1 MDTHSKHGHCFCRLA
16 SCESS
21 VDKTQ
26 RAIKTSKLNKRT
38 VHILPL
44 IVLSQFAGTSLWF
57 VGNAILPDIQRSLN
71 IQTNAPGDI
80 TSVVQLG
87 FIAGTLVF
95 AIFSIADRVASAK
108 VFFVSSLIA
117 ALSNVSIIWFA
128 KDMTGLYVLRF
139 LTGFFLAGIYPVG
152 MKIASDWYEKNLGK
166 ALGFLV
172 GALVLGTAFPHLLR
186 SSLYALPWKQ
196 VLVYTSAFAFTGG
209 LLILLFVGEGP
220 YRKPATR
227 FQFSVILQ
235 IFRSADFR
243 AAAFGY
249 FGHMWELYTLW
260 AFIPYIFSFYNS
272 SGHQAMNVPLWSFII
287 IAAGGVGCIAGGY
300 ISQKAGS
307 SRVAFFALLISGLCS
322 LCSFAFFHLPG
333 VIFIPAIILW
343 GVTVA
348 ADSPQFS
355 TLVAKTAIPEYK
367 GTALTIVT
375 CIGFAIT
382 IVSIQFIT
390 RLGSWLKIDSLF
402 VLLAPG
408 PLIGLLFLFR
418 LVKERK

>member
-1 MDTHSKHGHCFCRLA
+1 MDTHRKHDHCFCRLT
-16 SCESS
+16 SCESP
-21 VDKTQ
+21 VDQ
-26 RAIKTSKLNKRT
+26 IKTSKLNKRP

-87 FIAGTLVF
+87 FIAGTLIF
-95 AIFSIADRVASAK
+95 AIFSIADRVTSAK

-128 KDMTGLYVLRF
+128 KNMADLYVIRF

-186 SSLYALPWKQ
+186 SSLYALPWRQ
-196 VLVYTSAFAFTGG
+196 VLVCTSAFAFTGG

-272 SGHQAMNVPLWSFII
+272 SSHQAMNVPLWSFII

-322 LCSFAFFHLPG
+322 LCSFAFFHLPI
-333 VIFIPAIILW
+333 VIFIPAVILW
-343 GVTVA
+343 GITVA

-390 RLGSWLKIDSLF
+390 RLENWLKIDSLF

>member
-1 MDTHSKHGHCFCRLA
+1 M
-16 SCESS
+16 
-21 VDKTQ
+21 
-26 RAIKTSKLNKRT
+26 NKRPG
-38 VHILPL
+38 HILPL

-71 IQTNAPGDI
+71 IQTNSPGNI

-87 FIAGTLVF
+87 FIAGTLIF
-95 AIFSIADRVASAK
+95 AIFSIADRVTSAK

-117 ALSNVSIIWFA
+117 ALSNVCIIWFA
-128 KDMTGLYVLRF
+128 KNMAGLYTLRF
-139 LTGFFLAGIYPVG
+139 VTGFFLAGIYPVG

-166 ALGFLV
+166 ALGLLV

-186 SSLYALPWKQ
+186 SNFYTLPWKQ
-196 VLVYTSAFAFTGG
+196 VLVCTSAFAFAGG

-227 FQFSVILQ
+227 FQFSVIFQ

-260 AFIPYIFSFYNS
+260 AFIPYVFSFYNS
-272 SGHQAMNVPLWSFII
+272 TNHHAMNAPLWSFII
-287 IAAGGVGCIAGGY
+287 IAAGGIGCMAGGY

-307 SRVAFFALLISGLCS
+307 SRVAFFALLTSGLCCLFS
-322 LCSFAFFHLPG
+322 RAFFHLPG
-333 VIFIPAIILW
+333 AIFLPAIILW

-382 IVSIQFIT
+382 ILSIQFIT
-390 RLGSWLKIDSLF
+390 YMGNWLKIDSIF

>member
-1 MDTHSKHGHCFCRLA
+1 
-16 SCESS
+16 
-21 VDKTQ
+21 
-26 RAIKTSKLNKRT
+26 LNKRP

-87 FIAGTLVF
+87 FIAGTLIF
-95 AIFSIADRVASAK
+95 AIFSIADRVTSAK

-128 KDMTGLYVLRF
+128 KNMADLYVIRF

-186 SSLYALPWKQ
+186 SSLYALPWRQ

-272 SGHQAMNVPLWSFII
+272 SSHQAMNVPLWSFII

-322 LCSFAFFHLPG
+322 LCSFAFFHLPI
-333 VIFIPAIILW
+333 VIFIPAVILW
-343 GVTVA
+343 GITVA

-390 RLGSWLKIDSLF
+390 RLENWLKIDSLF

>member
-1 MDTHSKHGHCFCRLA
+1 M
-16 SCESS
+16 
-21 VDKTQ
+21 
-26 RAIKTSKLNKRT
+26 NKRPA
-38 VHILPL
+38 HILPL

-71 IQTNAPGDI
+71 IQTNTPGDI

-87 FIAGTLVF
+87 FITGTLIF
-95 AIFSIADRVASAK
+95 AIFSIADRLPSSK

-117 ALSNVSIIWFA
+117 ALSNVFIIWFA
-128 KDMTGLYVLRF
+128 KNLAGLYVLRF

-152 MKIASDWYEKNLGK
+152 MKIASDWYEKDLGK

-186 SSLYALPWKQ
+186 SSLYALPWRQ
-196 VLVYTSAFAFTGG
+196 VLICTSAFALIGG

-220 YRKPATR
+220 YRKTTTR
-227 FQFSVILQ
+227 FQFSVMFQ

-243 AAAFGY
+243 GAAFGY

-260 AFIPYIFSFYNS
+260 AFIPYVFSFYNS
-272 SGHQAMNVPLWSFII
+272 SSHQAMNVPLWSFII
-287 IAAGGVGCIAGGY
+287 IAAGGVGCVAGGY

-333 VIFIPAIILW
+333 AIFVPLVILW
-343 GVTVA
+343 GVMVA

-355 TLVAKTAIPEYK
+355 TLVARTAIPEYK

-390 RLGSWLKIDSLF
+390 HLGNWLKIDSLF

>member
-1 MDTHSKHGHCFCRLA
+1 MDTHSKHDYRFCRID

-21 VDKTQ
+21 VNKIQKAT
-26 RAIKTSKLNKRT
+26 KTSKLNRQPA
-38 VHILPL
+38 HILPL

-57 VGNAILPDIQRSLN
+57 VGNAILPDIQRSFN
-71 IQTNAPGDI
+71 HQANAAGAI

-87 FIAGTLVF
+87 FIAGTLIF
-95 AIFSIADRVASAK
+95 AIFSIADRITSTK
-108 VFFVSSLIA
+108 VFFVSSILA

-128 KDMTGLYVLRF
+128 KNIAGLYALRF

-172 GALVLGTAFPHLLR
+172 GALVFGTAFPYLLR
-186 SSLYALPWKQ
+186 SSLYALPWRH
-196 VLVYTSAFAFTGG
+196 VLMYTSAFALTGG
-209 LLILLFVGEGP
+209 LLVLLFVGEGP
-220 YRKPATR
+220 HRKPAPR
-227 FQFSVILQ
+227 FQFSVLFQ
-235 IFRSADFR
+235 VFRSADFR

-249 FGHMWELYTLW
+249 FGHMWELYALW
-260 AFIPYIFSFYNS
+260 AFLPYIFSFYNS
-272 SGHQAMNVPLWSFII
+272 TSGETMNVPLWSFII
-287 IAAGGVGCIAGGY
+287 IAAGGVGCLVGGY

-307 SRVAFFALLISGLCS
+307 SRVAFYALLTSGLCS
-322 LCSFAFFHLPG
+322 LCSFAFVHLPI
-333 VIFIPAIILW
+333 VLFIPAVILW

-355 TLVAKTAIPEYK
+355 SLVAQTAVPEYR

-382 IVSIQFIT
+382 IVSIQLIT
-390 RLGSWLKIDSLF
+390 LLGNWLKIDSLF
-402 VLLAPG
+402 VFLAPG
-408 PLIGLLFLFR
+408 PLIGLLFLYR

>member
-1 MDTHSKHGHCFCRLA
+1 MDTHRKHDHCFCRLT
-16 SCESS
+16 SCESP
-21 VDKTQ
+21 VDQ
-26 RAIKTSKLNKRT
+26 IKTSKLNKRP

-87 FIAGTLVF
+87 FIAGTLIF
-95 AIFSIADRVASAK
+95 AIFSIADRVTSAK

-128 KDMTGLYVLRF
+128 KNMADLYVIRF

-186 SSLYALPWKQ
+186 SSLYALPWRQ
-196 VLVYTSAFAFTGG
+196 VLVYTSAFAFVGG

-272 SGHQAMNVPLWSFII
+272 SSHQAMNVPLWSFII

-322 LCSFAFFHLPG
+322 LCSFAFFHLPI
-333 VIFIPAIILW
+333 VIFIPAVILW
-343 GVTVA
+343 GITVA

-375 CIGFAIT
+375 CIGFAIS

-390 RLGSWLKIDSLF
+390 RLENWLKIDSLF

>member
-1 MDTHSKHGHCFCRLA
+1 
-16 SCESS
+16 
-21 VDKTQ
+21 
-26 RAIKTSKLNKRT
+26 LNKRPG
-38 VHILPL
+38 HILPL

-87 FIAGTLVF
+87 FIAGTLIF
-95 AIFSIADRVASAK
+95 AIFSIADRVTSAK

-128 KDMTGLYVLRF
+128 KNMADLYVLRF

-186 SSLYALPWKQ
+186 SSLYALPWRQ

-272 SGHQAMNVPLWSFII
+272 SSHQAMNVPLWSFII

-322 LCSFAFFHLPG
+322 LCSFAFFHLPI
-333 VIFIPAIILW
+333 VIFIPAVILW
-343 GVTVA
+343 GITVA

-390 RLGSWLKIDSLF
+390 RLENWLKIDSLF

>member
-1 MDTHSKHGHCFCRLA
+1 MDTHRKHDHCFCRLT
-16 SCESS
+16 SCESP
-21 VDKTQ
+21 VDQ
-26 RAIKTSKLNKRT
+26 IKTSKLNKRP

-87 FIAGTLVF
+87 FIAGTLIF
-95 AIFSIADRVASAK
+95 AIFSIADRVTSAK

-128 KDMTGLYVLRF
+128 KNMADLYVLRF

-186 SSLYALPWKQ
+186 SSLYALPWRQ
-196 VLVYTSAFAFTGG
+196 VLVYTSAFAFAGG

-235 IFRSADFR
+235 IFRSTDFR

-272 SGHQAMNVPLWSFII
+272 SSHQAMNVPLWSFII

-322 LCSFAFFHLPG
+322 LCSFAFFHLPI
-333 VIFIPAIILW
+333 VIFIPAVILW
-343 GVTVA
+343 GITVA

-390 RLGSWLKIDSLF
+390 LLENWLKIDSLF

>member
-1 MDTHSKHGHCFCRLA
+1 M
-16 SCESS
+16 
-21 VDKTQ
+21 
-26 RAIKTSKLNKRT
+26 NKRP

-87 FIAGTLVF
+87 FIAGTLIF
-95 AIFSIADRVASAK
+95 AIFSIADRVTSAK

-128 KDMTGLYVLRF
+128 KNMADLYVIRF

-186 SSLYALPWKQ
+186 SSLYALPWRQ
-196 VLVYTSAFAFTGG
+196 VLVYTSAFALTGG

-272 SGHQAMNVPLWSFII
+272 SSHQAMNVPLWSFII

-322 LCSFAFFHLPG
+322 LCSFAFFHLPI
-333 VIFIPAIILW
+333 VIFIPAVILW
-343 GVTVA
+343 GITVA

-375 CIGFAIT
+375 CIGFAIS

-390 RLGSWLKIDSLF
+390 RLENWLKIDSLF

-408 PLIGLLFLFR
+408 PLIGLMFLFR

>member
-1 MDTHSKHGHCFCRLA
+1 MDTHSKHDHCFCRLT

-21 VDKTQ
+21 VDKIQ
-26 RAIKTSKLNKRT
+26 RAIKTSKLNKRP

-71 IQTNAPGDI
+71 IQTNAPSDI

-87 FIAGTLVF
+87 FIAGTLIF
-95 AIFSIADRVASAK
+95 AIFSIADRVTSTK

-128 KDMTGLYVLRF
+128 KNMTGLYALRF

-152 MKIASDWYEKNLGK
+152 MKIASDWYDKNLGK

-186 SSLYALPWKQ
+186 SSLYALPWRQ
-196 VLVYTSAFAFTGG
+196 VLVYTSAFAFIGG

-227 FQFSVILQ
+227 FQFLVIFQ

-260 AFIPYIFSFYNS
+260 AFVPYIFSFYNS
-272 SGHQAMNVPLWSFII
+272 SNHQAMNVQLWSFII

-333 VIFIPAIILW
+333 VIFIPAVILW

-390 RLGSWLKIDSLF
+390 HLGSWLKIDSLF